1 MTALLISSKFIDNP
15 SLFPVFKRIKLIETV
30 FEDIYFPPSFAEKL
44 VERFPSLLHI
54 ELEIISLDSC
64 ASIIDIFLSHLKNLS
79 YIKIDYFENA
89 LLDYPFSRVN
99 IIEKRRQAFPMNIIN
114 EQMINV
120 KNDEQIIQIWLN

>member
-30 FEDIYFPPSFAEKL
+30 LEDIYFPPSFAEKL
-44 VERFPSLLHI
+44 VERFPSLVHI
-54 ELEIISLDSC
+54 ELQIISLDSC
-64 ASIIDIFLSHLKNLS
+64 VSIIDTFLSHLKNLS
-79 YIKIDYFENA
+79 SIKIDYFENA

-99 IIEKRRQAFPMNIIN
+99 IIEKRRQEFPMNIIN

-120 KNDEQIIQIWLN
+120 KNDGDTIEIWLN